1 MIFLI
6 IKKRYPRREEQAP
19 GVAEAVLAAGLMKR
33 ADHRGDFQS

>member
-1 MIFLI
+1 VETFSS
-6 IKKRYPRREEQAP
+6 AP